1 MSSTAAANLTFLK
14 WYYDGDESE
23 LFLRSN
29 NMTGLQNGDFFVSK
43 AAPMTTANT
52 SNYSTTAS
60 ASNNSGGIQ
69 SLPAK
74 TRNFV
79 HSSMPNLNS
88 TKSTFSPSLFLSLY
102 LPILFAYFQG
112 VFSIYFSFSC

>member
-43 AAPMTTANT
+43 AAALN
-52 SNYSTTAS
+52 STTAS
-60 ASNNSGGIQ
+60 ASNNSGGIE

-88 TKSTFSPSLFLSLY
+88 TKSTFFSLSLFLSLY

-112 VFSIYFSFSC
+112 VFSLYILLFLLLIS

>member
-43 AAPMTTANT
+43 AAPMTTTTNT
-52 SNYSTTAS
+52 SNSSTTAS

-69 SLPAK
+69 TLPVK

-88 TKSTFSPSLFLSLY
+88 TKSTFFPSLSLY
-102 LPILFAYFQG
+102 LPILFAYFSRC
-112 VFSIYFSFSC
+112 FLSIYFSFSC